1 MRRILWLALGLA
13 LVSVPETAQNQ
24 SAKTFDM
31 YVVDTEGGHSVLYVA
46 PTGESML
53 EDTGNPGG
61 RDTDRIMDV
70 INAAGV
76 KQIDHLILTHY
87 HVDHVG
93 GLSELVKR
101 IPIKQFID
109 HGATV
114 EPREQVP
121 DFQKTYA
128 AMWATTKH
136 TVVKPGDKIPLH
148 DVQVTVVTSNGE
160 VIAKPLAGGGPNPLC
175 KDAQTKPPDTTENQ
189 RSAGFLLTY
198 GRFKFLDLGDLTWDK
213 EMELACP
220 VEKLGTVTLLQATH
234 HGFFGDY
241 SGAPA
246 LYWAIKPEV
255 VVVNNGARKGLATNA
270 YNTIAGIPG
279 IEGIWQMHRSV
290 ANDEAHNTVEPM
302 IANTDP
308 ASDGHWVKASVE
320 KDGKFTITNSRNDY
334 SKTYTTR

>member
-1 MRRILWLALGLA
+1 MRKLFLLGL
-13 LVSVPETAQNQ
+13 LTAAILSAQ
-24 SAKTFDM
+24 SRPMDI
-31 YVVDTEGGHSVLYVA
+31 YWIDTEGGAATLIVTPSGQSLLA
-46 PTGESML
+46 
-53 EDTGNPGG
+53 DTGNPGPAD
-61 RDTDRIMDV
+61 RDAKRIFDV
-70 INAAGV
+70 AKMAGLT
-76 KQIDHLILTHY
+76 KIDILLTTHF
-87 HVDHVG
+87 HSDHVG
-93 GLSELVKR
+93 GAPALAKM
-101 IPIKQFID
+101 IPIGKYYD
-109 HGATV
+109 HGDSIEASTPQGAKLYDAYKATAGDN
-114 EPREQVP
+114 R
-121 DFQKTYA
+121 
-128 AMWATTKH
+128 